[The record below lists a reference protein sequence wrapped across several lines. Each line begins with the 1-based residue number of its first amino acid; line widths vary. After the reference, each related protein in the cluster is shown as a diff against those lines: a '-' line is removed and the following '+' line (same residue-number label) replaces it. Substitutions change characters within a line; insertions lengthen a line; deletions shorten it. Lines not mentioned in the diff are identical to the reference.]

1 MLNRLMVR
9 AGLAYVEG
17 DNSELVTM
25 PFTDLPSGVEKE
37 QREINRAVGGGRVS
51 EAAAPLLPIPLRHV
65 STRFLARAVA

>member
-25 PFTDLPSGVEKE
+25 PFTDLPSGVEKCSARSTGPWVE
-37 QREINRAVGGGRVS
+37 GVYRR
-51 EAAAPLLPIPLRHV
+51 AAAPLLPIPLRHV